1 MFVCFFEG
9 SFLPS
14 FLPSFLLPSFFLPSS
29 FLPSFLPIFL
39 LSHFPTFLPSFLPSY
54 LLFFLPSF
62 LPTFLILPSFLPS
75 LIPSFLSPSFFL
87 SLFRFPYTSFYL
99 YLHLFY
105 LSCLSCL
112 SSSSAPSLSFP
123 CFPLPPSSILHSHLC
138 CFPLISSG
146 YPDFPRD
153 FFWWNHHKNIN
164 YKCVHVD
171 EPGDTTWRNNNYL
184 CYKVTKMDVGLRWSS
199 KGPIPNM
206 KCTQMTLNTERTRQ
220 VWKDNYLCVPRDSIF
235 SFTWSTRKPSLGE
248 TCMRIRGGKRK
259 TVYYLCGVKR
269 NGAVRGQ

>member
-1 MFVCFFEG
+1 MCLCFSLKG
-9 SFLPS
+9 V
-14 FLPSFLLPSFFLPSS
+14 FFLSS
-29 FLPSFLPIFL
+29 FLPSFL
-39 LSHFPTFLPSFLPSY
+39 SSYFPTFPLFFLPTFFSSFLPS
-54 LLFFLPSF
+54 
-62 LPTFLILPSFLPS
+62 FLILPSFIPS
-75 LIPSFLSPSFFL
+75 LISSFLSPSFFL

-105 LSCLSCL
+105 LFSL

-123 CFPLPPSSILHSHLC
+123 FLLPPFSILHSHLC

-146 YPDFPRD
+146 YPDFPKD